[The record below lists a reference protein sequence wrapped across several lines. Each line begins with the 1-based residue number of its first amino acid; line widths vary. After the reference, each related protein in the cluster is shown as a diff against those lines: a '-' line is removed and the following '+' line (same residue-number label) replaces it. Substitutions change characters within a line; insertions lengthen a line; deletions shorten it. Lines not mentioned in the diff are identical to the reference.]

1 MNLFL
6 FHSLTEDAVVKAL
19 LAFRETGA
27 EAEYYGAARALIDFA
42 KTRKTKGN
50 IIKEYLIKQ
59 ILESENLPYITE
71 LRDFLRQDIKH
82 VFFELLEED
91 WDKLFRDKGY
101 LPLSEICLSGELA
114 EENPEYV
121 RSMEMLM
128 DCSSN
133 EAMVGALLAHV
144 ESFA

>member
-6 FHSLTEDAVVKAL
+6 FHSLAEDSVVKAL
-19 LAFRETGA
+19 LAFRETEA
-27 EAEYYGAARALIDFA
+27 EAEYYLAARALIDFA
-42 KTRKTKGN
+42 KIRKTKGN

-82 VFFELLEED
+82 IFYELLEED
-91 WDKLFRDKGY
+91 WDKLFREKGY
-101 LPLSEICLSGELA
+101 LPLSEICLGGEVA

-133 EAMVGALLAHV
+133 EALVGALLAHV
-144 ESFA
+144 ESFV